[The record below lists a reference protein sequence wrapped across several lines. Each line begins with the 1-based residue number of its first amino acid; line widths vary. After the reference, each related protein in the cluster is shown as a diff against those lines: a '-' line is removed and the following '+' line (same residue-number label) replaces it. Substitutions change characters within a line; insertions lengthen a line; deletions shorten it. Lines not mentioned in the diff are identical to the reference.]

1 MANDYVKGLTIEI
14 GGDTTPLGAALKKAE
29 AESRGASRE
38 ISKINQLLKAMPER
52 SVELLTQKQAVL
64 GTQIE
69 STKKKV
75 ELLKAAEEK
84 AAAALKN
91 GDIGEQEYRAL
102 QREVFYAESALK
114 SLEKKAEANAKAL
127 KEAGEAGDKAGA
139 EVKDGMED
147 AAEGAKAAEKQLG
160 RTNDEVRQTGEESE
174 NAKGKVSSFADVL
187 KGTLAAKAIE
197 AGAKAVVNGIKNIAS
212 GVKEEMDELGDLDD
226 NAQKVQ
232 MSAEALQEWQY
243 VAKLSGMESQ
253 TLVKAMEKQQKSFA
267 DAKTGTDS
275 LIASYAM
282 LGIDVSQLHSSE
294 DAFEAVIRALAKCED
309 ETTRNAVA
317 NDLFGKSYA
326 ELAPLLNLSTMQIA
340 DLRKQARDL
349 GLVLS
354 DDMVTAG
361 AEFGDTLD
369 ILDTK
374 LTATKQKIIAGMIP
388 GLKKAG
394 EQLTKAL
401 DERSLKKTGEQLG
414 KLAERGGDLAANA
427 LPKLV
432 NGLSFVTR
440 NGKELAITAAAL
452 VVAFRGFSIV
462 NTITTGIHACR
473 GAVTKLNT
481 AIASNPIGA
490 ALTAVAAL
498 VAGIQALT
506 AAEHDAIK
514 QQEEVAQSFRE
525 AGDAALAA
533 QRSRQLAMQ
542 DIRDEY
548 ARYQDL
554 ADGLHLIADGNGRIK
569 EQYAERAE
577 FITNR
582 LAEAT
587 GVEIELVD
595 GVIQKYDELS
605 AAIGDVLIKKEAE
618 AMMSDLKGD
627 YSAARDAITDSET
640 DSDGNYTLGSQ
651 AAAEQALAK
660 YQQFLE
666 ARADNDAARAE
677 LERKYAKKEINDY
690 DYMQEDE
697 ALSTARLQYMLD
709 AGYTRTG
716 ALRTSADAAESM
728 LRENYQNAQ
737 TAYDSNRRLMN
748 QYEAL
753 QSAIWRDDP
762 EAMQEAIENAANA
775 QMTAEEAALLSLE
788 RQRDDAVA
796 DYLQWAAWA
805 ETDGTSITADELKAK
820 RQYAETAAIEA
831 FKKLVDE
838 GSAHSSE
845 EAAAARAELASL
857 LAQLNGGEAA
867 DYAEQIAQIIK
878 DATNKR
884 RSAPSA
890 TPEDSEGGGP
900 GRPSFALWAPTTTHA
915 AALAAQQIAAQG
927 TQTSAQ
933 PGFGALIGALNGSPS
948 GFDLAAWAESLSTDT
963 KTRAEDIDTQFRAVG
978 RVLDDILAAVEKIE
992 PNLVLDGDTL
1002 VAKTAQ
1008 KTDEALYVLGH
1019 RSGRGKIG

>member
-1 MANDYVKGLTIEI
+1 MANDYIKGLTIEI
-14 GGDTTPLGAALKKAE
+14 GGDTTPLGAALKEAE

-84 AAAALKN
+84 AVAALKN

-187 KGTLAAKAIE
+187 KGTLAAKVIE
-197 AGAKAVVNGIKNIAS
+197 AGAKAVVNGVKNIAS
-212 GVKEEMDELGDLDD
+212 SVKEEMDELGDLDD

-326 ELAPLLNLSTMQIA
+326 ELAPLLNFSTTQIA

-374 LTATKQKIIAGMIP
+374 LTATRQKIIAGMVP

-462 NTITTGIHACR
+462 NTATTAIHACR

-498 VAGIQALT
+498 VAVIAALAT
-506 AAEHDAIK
+506 AADDATK
-514 QQEEVAQSFRE
+514 QQEELAQSFRE

-548 ARYQDL
+548 ARYQNL

-660 YQQFLE
+660 YQE
-666 ARADNDAARAE
+666 AAADLAEQEAAIQTAIAE
-677 LERKYAKKEINDY
+677 YPKWLKRLNPGGYQDFVE
-690 DYMQEDE
+690 Q
-697 ALSTARLQYMLD
+697 STEMIQPTRDNVQRLL
-709 AGYTRTG
+709 
-716 ALRTSADAAESM
+716 
-728 LRENYQNAQ
+728 ENYQNAQ

-762 EAMQEAIENAANA
+762 DAMQEAITNAANA

-788 RQRDDAVA
+788 RQRDDAIA
-796 DYLQWAAWA
+796 DYQQWAAWS
-805 ETDGTSITADELKAK
+805 ETDGTSITDDELKAK

-845 EAAAARAELASL
+845 EVAEARTELASL

-900 GRPSFALWAPTTTHA
+900 GRPSFALWAPSTTHA

-933 PGFGALIGALNGSPS
+933 PGFGALIGALNGGST
-948 GFDLAAWAESLSTDT
+948 GFDLAAWAESLSSDT
-963 KTRAEDIDTQFRAVG
+963 KTCAEDIDTQFRTVG

-992 PNLVLDGDTL
+992 PNLVLDSDTL

-1008 KTDEALYVLGH
+1008 KTDEALYILGH

>member
-462 NTITTGIHACR
+462 NTATTAVHACR

-498 VAGIQALT
+498 VAVIAALAT
-506 AAEHDAIK
+506 AADDATK
-514 QQEEVAQSFRE
+514 QQEELAQSFRE

-660 YQQFLE
+660 YQE
-666 ARADNDAARAE
+666 AAAE
-677 LERKYAKKEINDY
+677 LAE
-690 DYMQEDE
+690 QE
-697 ALSTARLQYMLD
+697 ASIQTAF
-709 AGYTRTG
+709 
-716 ALRTSADAAESM
+716 AESPEWAKLLNPGM
-728 LRENYQNAQ
+728 YQDFVEQSNEMIQPSRDNLQRLLENYQNAQ

-788 RQRDDAVA
+788 RQRDDAIA
-796 DYLQWAAWA
+796 DYQQWAAWA

-845 EAAAARAELASL
+845 EVAEARAELASL

-878 DATNKR
+878 DVTNKR
-884 RSAPSA
+884 RSAPSPA
-890 TPEDSEGGGP
+890 SEDSEGGGP

-927 TQTSAQ
+927 TQTSVQ
-933 PGFGALIGALNGSPS
+933 PGFGALIGALNGGST
-948 GFDLAAWAESLSTDT
+948 GFDLAAWAESLSIDT

-1008 KTDEALYVLGH
+1008 KTDEALYILGH